1 MKILTLIAGVVLLLI
16 AAAVTAM
23 ATCYHRVVVVDAIGG
38 TPIPGAYISLQRSS
52 GVSEVFGRTD
62 ASGKLDFWSAP
73 LPLPRT
79 ICAESTFYP
88 TACVSAISLSRLL
101 IELPV
106 P

>member
-1 MKILTLIAGVVLLLI
+1 MKILTLIAGVILLLI
-16 AAAVTAM
+16 AAAVTTI

-38 TPIPGAYISLQRSS
+38 TPVSGAYISLQRSS
-52 GVSEVFGRTD
+52 GVSEEFGRTD
-62 ASGKLDFWSAP
+62 ANGKLVFWSTP

-88 TACVSAISLSRLL
+88 TACVSAISLSRHL